1 MRKGFTI
8 ILLFLISFV
17 VSAQE
22 STSLQVVKGKVIDS
36 SSKKAVAYT
45 NIGLEGTFYGTASD
59 NDGNFELKIP
69 AELQGLQI
77 YFSAVGYK
85 NKMFPVADLFAKE
98 FNLIRLDAQTYNIG
112 DIDINAQSKVL
123 YRILRT
129 ASENVSRNFVNQPV
143 SMLCSYENEKKQGGE
158 ARSRKATVRIDD
170 KTGYAAPS
178 KTDAYKNR
186 NYQFSDVLKNFE
198 SYSLK
203 DGATNMDEILGLDLA
218 RSLSSVLNPG
228 ILSGFHL
235 SMEEDEAVI
244 NNSAAWVI
252 RFRQPAPTFTGSGD
266 FYATSFEGKI
276 YINKNNYSV
285 LKIECWVKTPKQN
298 SLGRGLAIGAGIK
311 DFHTG
316 VAYDFSVTYNSK
328 GVKFISLNKNY
339 TEGGKAVT
347 EHTKLIVNEIKPILE
362 NQITSRDYFEG
373 E

>member
-1 MRKGFTI
+1 MRKRLTI
-8 ILLFLISFV
+8 ILLFLISFA

-22 STSLQVVKGKVIDS
+22 NPSIQVIKGKVIDS
-36 SSKKAVAYT
+36 SSKNAVAYT

-69 AELQGLQI
+69 AELQDLQI

-85 NKMFPVADLFAKE
+85 NKKFPVADLFAKE
-98 FNLIRLDAQTYNIG
+98 FNLIRMDAQTYNIG

-129 ASENVSRNFVNQPV
+129 ASENVSRNFVNQPI
-143 SMLCSYENEKKQGGE
+143 SMLCSYENEKKQSGE

-186 NYQFSDVLKNFE
+186 NYQFSDVRKNFE

-235 SMEEDEAVI
+235 SMEDEAVI

-252 RFRQPAPTFTGSGD
+252 GFRQPAPTLAGSGN

-285 LKIECWVKTPKQN
+285 LKIECWVKAPKQN
-298 SLGRGLAIGAGIK
+298 NLGRDLAIGAGIK
-311 DFHTG
+311 DFYTG

-339 TEGGKAVT
+339 TEGGSAVT
-347 EHTKLIVNEIKPILE
+347 EHTQLVVNETKPIME
-362 NQITSRDYFEG
+362 NQITSRDYFE
-373 E
+373 EE